1 MLLRSC
7 QYQFAFGSRPTLRS
21 SACSFPLLRE
31 GGGHVPIIFSV
42 SCSQPFQCSAP
53 RDHFVRHRMHSLV
66 VLFVWLKG
74 REVLEVRPHRK
85 RHLRSHVR
93 NLDFAHHEPQ
103 VLDCSDTTC
112 TAISNKSRCFVI
124 PFVIKEIDRVLQC
137 RRCGMVV
144 FGGDENEGVER
155 GNFRAPSLRVRL
167 AVLMHCRWHRL
178 IEERQVVI
186 LDVYNLK
193 LRVFTAFQ
201 DVVDPLCNGCGFPS
215 WSRTTDDDSNFQHFL
230 FLPSGAVS
238 KYPSCEIER
247 LLVCHASRINQTAS
261 LDSGLRCVIDKI
273 IGEELFEDFELP
285 LALNFLCVSA
295 HN

>member
-103 VLDCSDTTC
+103 VLHRSDTASA
-112 TAISNKSRCFVI
+112 AISHKSSRFVV
-124 PFVIKEIDRVLQC
+124 PFVEEKIDRVLQR

-144 FGGDENEGVER
+144 FGGDENEG
-155 GNFRAPSLRVRL
+155 L
-167 AVLMHCRWHRL
+167 A
-178 IEERQVVI
+178 RQ
-186 LDVYNLK
+186 
-193 LRVFTAFQ
+193 F
-201 DVVDPLCNGCGFPS
+201 
-215 WSRTTDDDSNFQHFL
+215 SRSKSSCAACCTD
-230 FLPSGAVS
+230 
-238 KYPSCEIER
+238 
-247 LLVCHASRINQTAS
+247 
-261 LDSGLRCVIDKI
+261 
-273 IGEELFEDFELP
+273 
-285 LALNFLCVSA
+285 AL
-295 HN
+295 